1 MVQLHQRH
9 EQTFQSFFQESEIK
23 KSKENKVK
31 CPPDQIY
38 ITNTGY
44 NLLSLNI
51 NLCLQKN
58 HPCHSA
64 QSRKGKSQNLK
75 TKNINLFDWEKDLSR
90 LWVKDLEDVPLNKL
104 SKFWDQPGF
113 PPPSVLSPM
122 REALNKL

>member
-1 MVQLHQRH
+1 M
-9 EQTFQSFFQESEIK
+9 
-23 KSKENKVK
+23 K

-64 QSRKGKSQNLK
+64 RSRKAKSQNLK
-75 TKNINLFDWEKDLSR
+75 TKNINLLNREKGLSR
-90 LWVKDLEDVPLNKL
+90 QWVKDLEDAPLNKL

-113 PPPSVLSPM
+113 PFLY
-122 REALNKL
+122 